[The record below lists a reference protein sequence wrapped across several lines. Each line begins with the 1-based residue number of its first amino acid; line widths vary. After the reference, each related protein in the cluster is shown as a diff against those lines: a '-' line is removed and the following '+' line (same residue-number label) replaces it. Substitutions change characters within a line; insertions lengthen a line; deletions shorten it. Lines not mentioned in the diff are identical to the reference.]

1 MVRILSIVFVP
12 LIYFYGISIIRLFR
26 AIDLGNNLHIYFLL
40 GFIGAL
46 IIVRLFLR
54 RISFFITF
62 EHELTH
68 NLWAIL
74 TFNKPTGF
82 HVEANNG
89 GLFTYSGKGNFIITL
104 SPYFFQTLNLFLL
117 FIMLFI
123 QLQFYPLFYG
133 LIGFAAGYH
142 LVTDISDIHL
152 QQSDLR
158 VNGLIFSFIVIILG
172 NILMFGLILSFII
185 SGWSGIWNFMTSG
198 IKGLFDLVIQI
209 F

>member
-142 LVTDISDIHL
+142 LVTDIRAIHL

-158 VNGLIFSFIVIILG
+158 VNG
-172 NILMFGLILSFII
+172 
-185 SGWSGIWNFMTSG
+185 
-198 IKGLFDLVIQI
+198 
-209 F
+209 